1 MLVWKKIIMV
11 YKEPLHGPI
20 FLGKGGENGSVLVL
34 KMGCDI
40 EN

>member
-1 MLVWKKIIMV
+1 MV

-20 FLGKGGENGSVLVL
+20 FLGEVGENGSVLVL

>member
-1 MLVWKKIIMV
+1 VDYKK
-11 YKEPLHGPI
+11 PLHGPKSPRKE
-20 FLGKGGENGSVLVL
+20 GNNGSMLVL

>member
-1 MLVWKKIIMV
+1 VV
-11 YKEPLHGPI
+11 YKNPLHGPKSPRKE
-20 FLGKGGENGSVLVL
+20 GKNGSGLVL